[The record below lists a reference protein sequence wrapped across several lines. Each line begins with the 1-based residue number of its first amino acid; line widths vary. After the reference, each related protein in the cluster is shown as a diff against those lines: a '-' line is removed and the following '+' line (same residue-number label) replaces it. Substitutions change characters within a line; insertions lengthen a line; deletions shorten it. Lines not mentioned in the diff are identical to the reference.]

1 MLCYSLAERSVLGE
15 TMPSGYTQ
23 DLGHNTDR
31 PKPLNNIFIFFLLK
45 FEIFWELS
53 KKITA
58 IIYSPVFISV
68 GWAANNQLF
77 IVTLLIKTE
86 FYKAP

>member
-1 MLCYSLAERSVLGE
+1 MCRGRQIMICFSVKLGLGSKIVKRSPAPGTNQIARFAEFRPLANWV
-15 TMPSGYTQ
+15 
-23 DLGHNTDR
+23 
-31 PKPLNNIFIFFLLK
+31 
-45 FEIFWELS
+45 

-58 IIYSPVFISV
+58 IIYSPVFISF
-68 GWAANNQLF
+68 GWASNNQLF